1 MTAHRGAHREL
12 DRRILALGLP
22 ALGAIAA
29 EPLYN
34 LVDTAIVGHLGR
46 QQLDALAIATS
57 VLSIVSWLTIFLAT
71 ATTSAVARLVAA
83 RDGEAAGRAVG
94 AAYLLAVALGVL
106 TAVILLVAAPWV
118 AQALGARGGVLTG
131 SVGYLRAA
139 AAGLPFL
146 YVSYAGNGHLIGL
159 ADTKTPLRIAVAAN
173 VANAG
178 LEAALVFGA
187 HAGLLG
193 SAWGTVIAQAGAAAW
208 YAAESWRRP
217 HAPPRRPRRAE
228 IRSLLRD
235 GHQLSVR
242 TIALGVVPLAAIAV
256 VARLGPTQLAGQQI
270 ANRIWYLLSL
280 SLDALAVPA
289 QVFVSAALGAG
300 DTDAARLTGRRTLRL
315 GLAAGV
321 ALGVVTAA
329 LAPVAPALFTADPAV
344 RHAAIDRAAVRGAD
358 PAAGR
363 ARVRP
368 RRAHPRH
375 RRLRRDA
382 PRDAARDPRLRP
394 GRGPGAAFPLAGPA
408 RHLDRARPVAGR
420 PLGAARVPLARSN
433 ALVRN
438 ERSLSR
444 TGP

>member
-1 MTAHRGAHREL
+1 MAHRGAQREF
-12 DRRILALGLP
+12 DRRIAALAIP
-22 ALGAIAA
+22 ALGSIAA

-57 VLSIVSWLTIFLAT
+57 VLAIVSWLTIFLAT

-106 TAVILLVAAPWV
+106 TALILLVAAPWV
-118 AQALGARGGVLTG
+118 AQALGARGDVLTG
-131 SVGYLRAA
+131 AVGYLRVA

-178 LEAALVFGA
+178 LEVALVFGA

-193 SAWGTVIAQAGAAAW
+193 SAWGTVIAPAGAAAW

-217 HAPPRRPRRAE
+217 RAPLRRPRRAE

-242 TIALGVVPLAAIAV
+242 TIALGVVPLAAVAV

-270 ANRIWYLLSL
+270 ANRIWYMLSL
-280 SLDALAVPA
+280 SLDALAVPG

-300 DTDAARLTGRRTLRL
+300 DTDTARLTGRRTLRL

-321 ALGVVTAA
+321 ALGAITAA
-329 LAPVAPALFTADPAV
+329 MAPVVPSLFTADPAV
-344 RHAAIDRAAVRGAD
+344 RQAAMTGLLCAA
-358 PAAGR
+358 
-363 ARVRP
+363 
-368 RRAHPRH
+368 
-375 RRLRRDA
+375 LTQ
-382 PRDAARDPRLRP
+382 
-394 GRGPGAAFPLAGPA
+394 PLAA
-408 RHLDRARPVAGR
+408 LAFVLDGLILGIEDYGYLGGARPVAGR
-420 PLGAARVPLARSN
+420 PLGAAGVPLARSN
-433 ALVRN
+433 ALVRK